1 MNLADEIIK
10 KVDDHVVTNGSEGKL
25 VADIM
30 HLIQNWKS
38 YQTAHGIEVQV
49 KPVLNF
55 DRFFRNW

>member
-10 KVDDHVVTNGSEGKL
+10 KVDDHVISGNSEGVL
-25 VADIM
+25 AANIM
-30 HLIQNWKS
+30 VLMNTWKS
-38 YQTAHGIEVQV
+38 YQSAHGIEVQE